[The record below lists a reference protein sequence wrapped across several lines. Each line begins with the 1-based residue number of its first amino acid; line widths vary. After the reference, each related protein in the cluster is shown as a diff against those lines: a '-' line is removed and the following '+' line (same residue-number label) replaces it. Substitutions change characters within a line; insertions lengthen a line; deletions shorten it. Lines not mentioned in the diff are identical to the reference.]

1 MVHKRGAMNKIRG
14 LSKYHMSM
22 TEDLNIRSNKFVII
36 FANNCNI
43 IISNTMER
51 IEKGQIV
58 LFERNINITLKITKF
73 TDDAPYEYIELEK
86 EDTDNVLKIMEP
98 MYSLSQPDT
107 IPCDLVKRIFI
118 IDDDITAHYLFDKIK
133 QNKNIRLKAYE
144 IACLLSMTEEV
155 DKVFV
160 SLARSATLL
169 FCDKIRKLIESDTA
183 KKWQLSLISDEIN
196 ISEVAIRK
204 KLENEQTRFY
214 QLLLDVRMQKA
225 AKLILKND
233 LQIGKISKLVGISSV
248 SYFIKVFRTY
258 YGVTPKNYFSYH
270 KEIIFNDFRKIS
282 ETR

>member
-98 MYSLSQPDT
+98 MYSLSQSDT

-118 IDDDITAHYLFDKIK
+118 IDNDITAHYLFDKIK

-160 SLARSATLL
+160 SLTRSATLL

-204 KLENEQTRFY
+204 KLENEQTSFY
-214 QLLLDVRMQKA
+214 QILLDVRMQKA

-270 KEIIFNDFRKIS
+270 KKIIFNDFRKLS